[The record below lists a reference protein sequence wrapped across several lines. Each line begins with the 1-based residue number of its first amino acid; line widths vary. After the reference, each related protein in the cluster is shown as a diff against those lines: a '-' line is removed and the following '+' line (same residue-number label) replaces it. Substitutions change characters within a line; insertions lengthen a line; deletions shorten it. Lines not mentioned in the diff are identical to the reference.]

1 MSIGKVQDI
10 FKQVFENPDLLIR
23 PDMTAQDVEGWDSFN
38 HINLVLALELAFDIT
53 FTTEEIATM
62 AKVDDLIV
70 ILRQKNISVSWD

>member
-10 FKQVFENPDLLIR
+10 FRQVFENPDLLIR